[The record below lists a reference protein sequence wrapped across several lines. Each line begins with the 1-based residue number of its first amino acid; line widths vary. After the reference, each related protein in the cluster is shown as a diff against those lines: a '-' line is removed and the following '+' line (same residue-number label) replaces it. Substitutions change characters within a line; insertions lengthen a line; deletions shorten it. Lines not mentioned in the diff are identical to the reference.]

1 MSEYHTHPEMPKF
14 QSSNDTKYW
23 TVIQN
28 FEHLKSLTFLLFR
41 FSIFSPFWLLQKV
54 IKKLSEQFDLKYW
67 HKKIELLKRFYFFF
81 PCPPL
86 NSFGWCA
93 SLWSLSSVQLHLL
106 IFFSWPIFGRFLE
119 KLFSGKKSQ
128 KWTFLKK
135 KTIFSFSHA
144 TQLKNRSVSCG
155 FFSFLFLPLIFW
167 LTFSKR
173 WISDEEAFSNLSKNS
188 FNFFFWPKRW
198 NRSLTVIY

>member
-14 QSSNDTKYW
+14 QSINDTKYW

-67 HKKIELLKRFYFFF
+67 HKKIELLKRFYFF
-81 PCPPL
+81 L
-86 NSFGWCA
+86 
-93 SLWSLSSVQLHLL
+93 SLPSIKQFWLVCLFMVIVFCSATSSDILFVTYFWSLPRKT
-106 IFFSWPIFGRFLE
+106 FFQGKSHKNG
-119 KLFSGKKSQ
+119 LF
-128 KWTFLKK
+128 WKK
-135 KTIFSFSHA
+135 KISFSHA